1 VVLDGVEEGSVG
13 VRKFDTEQ
21 WMVESIRWR
30 EGEETV
36 ESIEGEVTLEVE
48 RRESNFETGLGEGV
62 SREGEG
68 AGEGGIEDGL

>member
-1 VVLDGVEEGSVG
+1 
-13 VRKFDTEQ
+13 
-21 WMVESIRWR
+21 MVESIRWR

-48 RRESNFETGLGEGV
+48 RRESKFETVLGEGS